1 MGAWSPSYA
10 PGVVVM
16 WTPLE
21 RERMVDR
28 GDEFV
33 TLAA

>member
-1 MGAWSPSYA
+1 MGPVAELRAGRGGHVDS
-10 PGVVVM
+10 
-16 WTPLE
+16 LE